1 MKNFILG
8 SIITLLFSV
17 CVFFYIQN
25 TSLSTSLKTYKNNKE
40 FIDKDFQKAKEDY
53 FIQQQS
59 DNTSLILFTVTA
71 LFGLF
76 TATTFFGVTSEF
88 KSKVKAIDA
97 KYKNQISEYQ
107 KSIIHINN
115 LEGDLSFETAKN
127 LSKDFEDSLFSV
139 KEFNEE
145 ELCILF
151 SQSLICIEY
160 YSKSL
165 LLKSD
170 KHIKFEDSVVKIIKS
185 LLERLVEIINEDR
198 NVNKTFY
205 LDISYT
211 RFLRIKQNIENLNNQ
226 HLSKNIGFIF
236 SKVSFKDLD

>member
-8 SIITLLFSV
+8 SIITLLFSF
-17 CVFFYIQN
+17 CVFLYLKN
-25 TSLSTSLKTYKNNKE
+25 ASLSASLYTYRTNRELVNKE
-40 FIDKDFQKAKEDY
+40 FQKAKEDY
-53 FIQQQS
+53 YIQQQS
-59 DNTSLILFTVTA
+59 DNTTLILFTVTA

-88 KSKVKAIDA
+88 KSKVKVIDA

-127 LSKDFEDSLFSV
+127 LSKDFEEDLFSV
-139 KEFNEE
+139 KDFSEE

-151 SQSLICIEY
+151 SQSLICVEY

-165 LLKSD
+165 LLKSQ
-170 KHIKFEDSVVKIIKS
+170 KHVKFENSVIEIIHN
-185 LLERLVEIINEDR
+185 LLERLSEIMDEKKDNIF
-198 NVNKTFY
+198 T

-211 RFLRIKQNIENLNNQ
+211 RFLRIKQNVENLHNQ
-226 HLSKNIGFIF
+226 NLSKNIGFIF
-236 SKVSFKDLD
+236 SKLSFKDLD